1 MAIQTRRRDVVKAKP
16 AMATVFVSM
25 FCLAAG
31 PALAVP
37 PTNGVGYRVYTPNAS
52 GQTPQF
58 IDPYRRDPRQVAE
71 AFSAAF
77 AAAPSAILK
86 SREGRSNIVL
96 SDVPVHACDNGSR
109 AAFTMDRNGHVEY
122 GCETATDGHFLV
134 CWKGYGCHRYE
145 SSKWDMVAL
154 TKPLHP

>member
-1 MAIQTRRRDVVKAKP
+1 MKVKSV
-16 AMATVFVSM
+16 MATVFVFM

-31 PALAVP
+31 SALAGP
-37 PTNGVGYRVYTPNAS
+37 PTNGVGYRVYTPNPS

-58 IDPYRRDPRQVAE
+58 IDPYRRDPRQIAE
-71 AFSAAF
+71 AFSAAL

-86 SREGRSNIVL
+86 SREGQSNIVL

-109 AAFTMDRNGHVEY
+109 AAFTMDRNGIIEY
-122 GCETATDGHFLV
+122 GCETAADGHFSV

-145 SSKWDMVAL
+145 SSKWHMVAL